1 MGSTYTTLSFEPPQ
15 TDPKEAYLSQANP
28 TQNAWYT
35 ILDLSGSGYLH
46 EVRATENLGGSN
58 REPINTEIRFT
69 IDGGTAQTSSYDD
82 STLDRIAVFAV
93 VGRLELHFQRV
104 RFFTSLK
111 VEMRS
116 TRATPGTLYGK
127 AYYSQV

>member
-28 TQNAWYT
+28 TQNTWYT

-46 EVRATENLGGSN
+46 EARATEQGGGGN
-58 REPINTEIRFT
+58 PTLYMEIRFT
-69 IDGGTAQTSSYDD
+69 IDGGTAQTSSHDHYVV
-82 STLDRIAVFAV
+82 DRINASDG
-93 VGRLELHFQRV
+93 GRLELHFQRV

-116 TRATPGTLYGK
+116 TTVSPGTLHGK